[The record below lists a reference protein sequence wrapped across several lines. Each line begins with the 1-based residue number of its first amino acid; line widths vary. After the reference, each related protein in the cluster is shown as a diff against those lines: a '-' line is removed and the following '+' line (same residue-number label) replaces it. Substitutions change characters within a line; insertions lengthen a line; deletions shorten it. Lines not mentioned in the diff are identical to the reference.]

1 MDSKTLLS
9 RLSMESGK
17 NTDEI
22 ASVVNAVASTIASF
36 AGNLDSVAVPGFGTF
51 SAVHSP
57 DSVSVDSE
65 GRRMLLP
72 PSISVE
78 FKSSVLLRKS
88 LG

>member
-1 MDSKTLLS
+1 MDSKTFLS

-17 NTDEI
+17 STDEI
-22 ASVVNAVASTIASF
+22 ASVINAVASAIASF
-36 AGNLDSVAVPGFGTF
+36 AGDLDSVAVPGFGTF
-51 SAVHSP
+51 SAIHRP
-57 DSVSVDSE
+57 DTITVDDQ
-65 GRRMLLP
+65 GRRMLTP

>member
-17 NTDEI
+17 STDEI
-22 ASVVNAVASTIASF
+22 ASVVNAVASAIAAY

-51 SAVHSP
+51 TAVHRP
-57 DSVSVDSE
+57 DSVRVDSE
-65 GRRMLLP
+65 GRRMLTP

-78 FKSSVLLRKS
+78 FKSSVVLRKS
-88 LG
+88 LS